1 TGEVLAGPVFDEE
14 TELYAELDM
23 DLLKQANLD
32 FDVYGHYSRP
42 DIFSLHVDTRAK
54 QVVKLQTEDS
64 AEQNQPT
71 PAPKNR
77 PHRAIN
83 VMGPELLLSL
93 AQAAACT
100 CPCLS

>member
-1 TGEVLAGPVFDEE
+1 
-14 TELYAELDM
+14 M

-64 AEQNQPT
+64 GE
-71 PAPKNR
+71 
-77 PHRAIN
+77 
-83 VMGPELLLSL
+83 
-93 AQAAACT
+93 
-100 CPCLS
+100 